1 MVPITWPSQ
10 SSLACLFPPLPLTK
24 HKYKT
29 RTSSHTLLFAPLM
42 FNFIALNQ
50 RISTCCGGCS
60 LQAKCATSL
69 SSPLRRFM
77 SSSMPM
83 LPFVGA
89 PSLCL
94 LKALHY
100 FLSMHHVFF
109 CYPSGFFLMVSLPL
123 DQVLLPFALEIP
135 TLKNPFHFILQML
148 SYKVGRWP
156 YHLLVIWPQG
166 ILLEWFE

>member
-1 MVPITWPSQ
+1 MSI
-10 SSLACLFPPLPLTK
+10 PPLPLTK

-29 RTSSHTLLFAPLM
+29 RTSSHILLFAPLK

-50 RISTCCGGCS
+50 RTSTCCGGHS

-69 SSPLRRFM
+69 SPPLRRLM

-89 PSLCL
+89 PSPCL

-100 FLSMHHVFF
+100 FFSMYHVF
-109 CYPSGFFLMVSLPL
+109 CRYPSGFFLMVSSLL
-123 DQVLLPFALEIP
+123 DQVLLPFALVIP
-135 TLKNPFHFILQML
+135 TLKNPFYLIFQMI
-148 SYKVGRWP
+148 SYKVRRWP
-156 YHLLVIWPQG
+156 YHLLAIRPQS